1 MTDPADSFEARAERV
16 DQEDAPAPLQFLSM
30 KELRAR
36 VDAAGPRRFLLR
48 GYWPAGD
55 YGVHAGDAKAQKSW
69 NTVDAMVSIAA
80 GQPWLGAIP
89 VDLDGPVLWF
99 AGEGGEADLLRRI
112 DAVCASRGIIADDL
126 PIIICAR
133 VPHLSNAVHL
143 GLMAEQLDKLRPV
156 MSALDPLYLAA
167 RGAKGSDLYAMGG
180 MLETAQHLCQAA
192 ASGLWLV
199 HHQNRKEG
207 RGAGRIS
214 GAGPAEWGR
223 VLISATVVGRRVDPE
238 TQETTVIT
246 ELDALGGSIPGGR
259 LRLVRRICADDPA
272 DLNSPLRYSVEAAE
286 VEDSGEDAEGQER
299 FRPAVKKILA
309 VLTEAVGPLSVQT
322 IGDAVASKFG
332 HGLTRPTISKGCAD
346 LVSRGLVDELDQGP
360 YGTKFW
366 QVVQK

>member
-1 MTDPADSFEARAERV
+1 MTDPADSFQARAERV
-16 DQEDAPAPLQFLSM
+16 DQDDAPAPLQFFSM

-89 VDLDGPVLWF
+89 VDLAGPVLWF

-112 DAVCASRGIIADDL
+112 DAVCASRDLVADDL
-126 PIIICAR
+126 PITICAR
-133 VPHLSNAVHL
+133 VPHLADAVHL
-143 GLMAEQLDKLRPV
+143 ALMAEQLGKLRPV

-180 MLETAQHLCQAA
+180 MLEAAQHLCQAA
-192 ASGLWLV
+192 TSGLWLV

-207 RGAGRIS
+207 RGASRIS

-223 VLISATVVGRRVDPE
+223 VLISAHVVSRRVDPE
-238 TQETTVIT
+238 TRETTVIT
-246 ELDALGGSIPGGR
+246 ELDAIGGSIPGGR
-259 LRLVRRICADDPA
+259 LRVVRRIHADDPV
-272 DLNSPLRYSVEAAE
+272 DLNSPLRYAVEATE
-286 VEDSGEDAEGQER
+286 VEDGGDDTDGPER
-299 FRPAVKKILA
+299 LRPAVRKILA
-309 VLTEAVGPLSVQT
+309 VLTEAGGPLSVQT
-322 IGDAVASKFG
+322 IGDAIASKYG

-346 LVSRGLVDELDQGP
+346 LVSRGLVDEFDQGQH
-360 YGTKFW
+360 GTKFW
-366 QVVQK
+366 RVTQQ